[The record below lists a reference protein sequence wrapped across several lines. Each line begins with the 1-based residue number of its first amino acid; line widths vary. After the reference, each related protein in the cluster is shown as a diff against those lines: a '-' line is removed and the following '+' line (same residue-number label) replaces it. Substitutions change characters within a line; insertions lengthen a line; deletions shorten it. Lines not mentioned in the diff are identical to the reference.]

1 MKRIPWDRNSILL
14 RLTLFM
20 TVLLFGHSVL
30 LIGALAAGGLLSRTR
45 EDAFAS
51 LTQKVI
57 TPRNYLQSEMTSRWS
72 SLYPYADQFAEML
85 PPLAAA
91 AQGDAERE
99 ERFLTGAMPL
109 LVGML
114 RATTA
119 SGAFIILDNA
129 GAPDHSSLYLRD
141 YDPTLNDDD
150 NLDLYL
156 VAGPSAVSTDW
167 RIPLDKIWKSR
178 MPRAQT
184 DQPFYNKPMTQAQ
197 QGVDPALLGYWSPP
211 FRLTPPDIPII
222 TFTTPLPDADGVIR
236 GVMGVEISLYYL
248 QRALPAVGYRAPSD
262 PSFLLGFRPSRDEA
276 VRPILA
282 SNAALNHFVQS
293 GAPLPDDS
301 SDTPSLLTD
310 AVTGEPYYASAQS
323 LELYA
328 PNTPFA
334 EEEWSLIG
342 LVPRDNLLEFTLALQ
357 RILLWS
363 FLASLALGMACG
375 FAGSYH
381 VTRPIV
387 DLARRVRANRPGSAA
402 SLGKTGL
409 REIDELAG
417 AIKEANRRLLDST
430 VKMSAIIEMVD
441 VPIGAFEYR
450 EDDPRVFATDGLWRI
465 LSLNEQEAEELYRD
479 KDLFVRRL
487 GILMSRP
494 EPEEEHVYKIQD
506 APVKWVRI
514 NMASAG
520 GATLGVVMDVSA
532 EIHEKKKIRFDRDF
546 DSLTR
551 LYNREAFRRRVI
563 AALENGLSGVCALA
577 MLDLDYLKP
586 LNDNFGHAWGD
597 IYIRTTAALLNEFCP
612 GHCIAGRRSG
622 DEFMLFLHGFT
633 SRADVREAMDSF
645 YLKLNR
651 HSLSLPDGTRRAIA
665 ISAGI
670 AWIESADVAYDEL
683 LQCADFTL
691 YKAKKT
697 AKGGYCISDEDDG
710 ERARPMEADA

>member
-20 TVLLFGHSVL
+20 TVLLFGQSVL

-430 VKMSAIIEMVD
+430 VKMSAIIEMVN

-494 EPEEEHVYKIQD
+494 EPEEEYVYKIQD

-520 GATLGVVMDVSA
+520 GAPLGVAMDVSA
-532 EIHEKKKIRFDRDF
+532 EIHEKKTIRFDRDF

>member
-20 TVLLFGHSVL
+20 TVLLFGQSVL

-57 TPRNYLQSEMTSRWS
+57 TPRKYLQSEMTSRWS

-494 EPEEEHVYKIQD
+494 EPEEEYVYKIQD

>member
-20 TVLLFGHSVL
+20 TVLLFGQSVL

-310 AVTGEPYYASAQS
+310 AVTNEPYYASAQS

-430 VKMSAIIEMVD
+430 VKMSAIIEMVN

-487 GILMSRP
+487 CILMSRP
-494 EPEEEHVYKIQD
+494 VREEEYVYTIQD